1 MVAWSRDEQGRSQ
14 SLYSAAIMM
23 EMVMMIMIVMAVMM
37 IKIEAD
43 DEDETRGQASAPKE
57 AKRSSRMSH
66 AVMWRQ
72 HLGQEV
78 LNHLARNVVDT
89 SPAVFVSHLSCP
101 PL

>member
-1 MVAWSRDEQGRSQ
+1 
-14 SLYSAAIMM
+14 MM
-23 EMVMMIMIVMAVMM
+23 TMVMTIMILVAVMM
-37 IKIEAD
+37 IKIKGV

-57 AKRSSRMSH
+57 AQRSSRMSP

-72 HLGQEV
+72 RLGQEV